1 MTMSPLP
8 PLECLRFFEIAAR
21 HESFVKAAA
30 ELSVSASAVAH
41 RVKVLEA
48 HLGGALFERRQR
60 GVRLNRRG
68 KAYLKDVQRIL
79 SELQVVTE
87 RRRAA
92 VATRRLKL
100 VSVESVAEKWLM
112 PRLAEF
118 RLSHPNIVI
127 ELETDHRGVDP
138 AQRDF
143 DIWIAYVG
151 ETAAPRP
158 EGLYEETLY
167 EEALFP
173 VCSPALIEARGRPG
187 DPGRA
192 GRLAA
197 AVRPGLGRRLA
208 VLVRAPGQ
216 AGAGPVAGV
225 GLPPLQHGGGRRR
238 GGHGDGH
245 RPLESGRAGTGT
257 GRAGPAVRA
266 AGRRPGALLPHHD
279 RRLPGAIR
287 VCGHSGS
294 GCLRRFEPAAAS
306 GRRPRVLI

>member
-1 MTMSPLP
+1 MTLSDLP
-8 PLECLRFFEIAAR
+8 PLECLRFFEVAAR

-30 ELSVSASAVAH
+30 ELSVSPSAVAH
-41 RVKVLEA
+41 RVKVLET

-92 VATRRLKL
+92 AAPRRLKL

-127 ELETDHRGVDP
+127 ELETDHRGVDL

-167 EEALFP
+167 EEALLP
-173 VCSPALIEARGRPG
+173 VCSPTLLEARGRPG
-187 DPGRA
+187 APLDLHDWPLLYDLGWDGDWSYWFARQGKLAPDLSRA
-192 GRLAA
+192 LGFRLYSMVVDA
-197 AVRPGLGRRLA
+197 AVAGMGTAIGHSAVIAGELERGALVPLFERQVGAPVRCCLITTADSRCNPG
-208 VLVRAPGQ
+208 VRAF
-216 AGAGPVAGV
+216 
-225 GLPPLQHGGGRRR
+225 RKW
-238 GGHGDGH
+238 
-245 RPLESGRAGTGT
+245 
-257 GRAGPAVRA
+257 
-266 AGRRPGALLPHHD
+266 LL
-279 RRLPGAIR
+279 
-287 VCGHSGS
+287 
-294 GCLRRFEPAAAS
+294 
-306 GRRPRVLI
+306 